1 VASWQTPHSAFVSVV
16 IATRNAAK
24 TLPTY
29 LSELSRRLQAS
40 FPNHEIVVVDAGSDD
55 GTPAHVEKLMPEVPN
70 IHLFRLSGKPHDRI
84 AMTAGLDHC
93 IGDIVVCANHRFDPT
108 EIVEAA
114 ALRVAAGCDVVY
126 GLDRTRHG
134 RRHRR
139 FRLFARAF
147 TWFFKRTTGADL
159 PVLETGLRAVSRRA
173 LNPWLSNEDRDRLIH
188 VMPALSGY
196 DYYVLQYEGHGQSSP
211 SGFALT
217 RRLAAGIQTI
227 MAASVA
233 PLRLAAVLAIAAS
246 LLSLLYSVYVVLIT
260 VFKGDVVEGWVSLSL
275 QAAGMFFLLSVVM
288 AILSE
293 YVFQV
298 AQRTHHRALYRV
310 ADESSSPSFSPK
322 ERLNVT
328 EDGSEVGA
336 GRTRGGSLDTH

>member
-1 VASWQTPHSAFVSVV
+1 
-16 IATRNAAK
+16 
-24 TLPTY
+24 
-29 LSELSRRLQAS
+29 
-40 FPNHEIVVVDAGSDD
+40 
-55 GTPAHVEKLMPEVPN
+55 
-70 IHLFRLSGKPHDRI
+70 
-84 AMTAGLDHC
+84 
-93 IGDIVVCANHRFDPT
+93 
-108 EIVEAA
+108 
-114 ALRVAAGCDVVY
+114 
-126 GLDRTRHG
+126 
-134 RRHRR
+134 
-139 FRLFARAF
+139 
-147 TWFFKRTTGADL
+147 
-159 PVLETGLRAVSRRA
+159 
-173 LNPWLSNEDRDRLIH
+173 
-188 VMPALSGY
+188 
-196 DYYVLQYEGHGQSSP
+196 
-211 SGFALT
+211 
-217 RRLAAGIQTI
+217 